1 MIEIGTKV
9 GGLKRL
15 LNRLKVPKTRDETSI
30 RPKTLAPQTL
40 GTQSSETLI
49 NRDFKNPKH
58 GKHASQVGDG
68 YLTVRDS
75 EVLISLEFKIGQII
89 FLKGPKKGKIRP
101 LKNT

>member
-1 MIEIGTKV
+1 MRV
-9 GGLKRL
+9 G
-15 LNRLKVPKTRDETSI
+15 PKCTTG
-30 RPKTLAPQTL
+30 KML

-89 FLKGPKKGKIRP
+89 FLKGPKKA
-101 LKNT
+101 KNAPKKTAKK